1 MRTVLAIGATICF
14 VIGLYCLYDLAWGI
28 VKLWPDFL
36 YVPRLPVYCFFCT
49 VFLILAFAP
58 IIMLIRARKLEK
70 RHSRF
75 IAIGVI
81 EVIVI
86 GLFLAMLFPA
96 L

>member
-1 MRTVLAIGATICF
+1 MRKVLAIGATICCI
-14 VIGLYCLYDLAWGI
+14 IGLYCFYDLVWGI
-28 VKLWPDFL
+28 VKFWPDFL
-36 YVPRLPVYCFFCT
+36 HVPRLPIYCFFCT

-58 IIMLIRARKLEK
+58 TIMLIRASKLEK
-70 RHSRF
+70 RRSRF
-75 IAIGVI
+75 IAVGVI